1 MSDNPDDH
9 GALVG
14 WTAQRLG
21 DRLIL
26 RLQSVTKPPPHDD
39 QDIAVR
45 HIMMDRQQALQ
56 LGHFLFEMFDESKPA
71 KRAGW
76 LARLLGN

>member
-1 MSDNPDDH
+1 MSDNQDEH

-21 DRLIL
+21 DRLVL
-26 RLQSVTKPPPHDD
+26 RLQSVTRPPPHDAK
-39 QDIAVR
+39 DISVR

-56 LGHFLFEMFDESKPA
+56 LGHFLFEMFDESKPE
-71 KRAGW
+71 KRLGW
-76 LARLLGN
+76 FRRFLKS